1 MSIPLDLM
9 GIFYYQK
16 FCLLTYETNSFLII
30 IDMTI
35 KQLKKIKKIQEP

>member
-1 MSIPLDLM
+1 MSIMLDVM

-16 FCLLTYETNSFLII
+16 FCLLTYEANSLITI

-35 KQLKKIKKIQEP
+35 KKLKKF